1 MTRRLAQGLAQDRI
15 QGRLQG
21 RMQGVPPAA
30 SLTAAPGPTPRPKH
44 RLTLRSAIAVLLA
57 STALFWGLG
66 AGIEQVAHSQT
77 PAPSPTFTAG
87 SVIQGHV
94 YYPAPTNGLIYFAVM
109 GSDDRYGPPGAGG
122 GCDAIHIV
130 VLNPATMKGTILN
143 VPRDTYLQ
151 GHKITDI
158 CRANGFAQGLAVLR
172 SYTGIPVQY
181 FAYTNFSQFVQV
193 IDEIGGLDIHVYT
206 RLYNPPDTGANFNP
220 GDYHMLGGDLLAF
233 ARERDTAPGGDFGRT
248 TDQAQIILSGF
259 NHFGSAGIDL
269 SYLLA
274 LIKDGRQHVQ
284 FNVPLPTLIQWGL
297 IARQLKPSDF
307 QSCTLLGNGQMIGG
321 ADVEIPAASNQAIF
335 AQVDKDGTLPPG
347 AQCFM
352 GVNWEI
358 PPGE

>member
-1 MTRRLAQGLAQDRI
+1 MTRTRGARPAPRPDRSLLA
-15 QGRLQG
+15 
-21 RMQGVPPAA
+21 GVPPAA
-30 SLTAAPGPTPRPKH
+30 SLTAAPRPTPRPRR
-44 RLTLRSAIAVLLA
+44 RLTLRPALAMLAA
-57 STALFWGLG
+57 STVLFWGLG
-66 AGIEQVAHSQT
+66 AGIEQAAHSQA
-77 PAPSPTFTAG
+77 PVPSPTFTAG
-87 SVIQGHV
+87 SVANGHAL
-94 YYPAPTNGLIYFAVM
+94 YPTPANGLIYFAVM
-109 GSDDRYGPPGAGG
+109 GSDVRRGAPGAGG

-130 VLNPATMKGTILN
+130 VLNPGTMHGTIIN

-181 FAYTNFSQFVQV
+181 FADTNFNQFVQV
-193 IDEIGGLDIHVYT
+193 IDEIGGLDVHVYT
-206 RLYNPPDTGANFNP
+206 RLYNPADTGANFNP

-233 ARERDTAPGGDFGRT
+233 ARERDSAPGGDFGRT

-259 NHFGSAGIDL
+259 NHFGSAGSDL

-274 LIKDGRQHVQ
+274 LIKYGRQHVQ

-297 IARQLKPSDF
+297 IARQLKPADL

-335 AQVDKDGTLPPG
+335 GQVVKDGTLPPG

-358 PPGE
+358 PPNE